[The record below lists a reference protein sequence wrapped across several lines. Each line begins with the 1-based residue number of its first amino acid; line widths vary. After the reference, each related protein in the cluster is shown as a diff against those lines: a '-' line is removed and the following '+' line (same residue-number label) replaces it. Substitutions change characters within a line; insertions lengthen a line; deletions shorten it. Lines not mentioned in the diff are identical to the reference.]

1 MTPALRRLA
10 MRLRSYR
17 ERVGMTQEQL
27 AKRAGI
33 SRVYLAML
41 ETRRQD
47 PRLSVL
53 VKLARALK
61 VKVGDLVD

>member
-1 MTPALRRLA
+1 
-10 MRLRSYR
+10 MRLRKYR
-17 ERVGMTQEQL
+17 RKLEITQEEL
-27 AKRAGI
+27 AEKARI

>member
-1 MTPALRRLA
+1 
-10 MRLRSYR
+10 MRLRKYR
-17 ERVGMTQEQL
+17 QQRNMTQEQL
-27 AKRAGI
+27 AEKARI

-41 ETRRQD
+41 ETHRQD

-53 VKLARALK
+53 VKLARALR